1 MSDASTAPA
10 GSTPAAATSTP
21 TLRTTTPTTTVRAN
35 AVDVVTTVTAT
46 GPGVITVRGTLPGG
60 RATKAACTSKRKVT
74 KSGSYGMTCR
84 LGKAA
89 RAMLRT
95 RPLRVTL
102 LTAFTPTGGSAVT
115 TSRVVVVPR
124 RK

>member
-1 MSDASTAPA
+1 M
-10 GSTPAAATSTP
+10 
-21 TLRTTTPTTTVRAN
+21 
-35 AVDVVTTVTAT
+35 
-46 GPGVITVRGTLPGG
+46 
-60 RATKAACTSKRKVT
+60 
-74 KSGSYGMTCR
+74 

-124 RK
+124 RR